1 MRLRRAMLHSVLQQW
16 VCLVLSLGTGIV
28 IARLLTPHEVGP
40 YSVAMAA
47 LSAGA
52 AIKEFGVG
60 SFVISH
66 PEDDVALMKT
76 AFGMTLLVAIGLA
89 CGFAALSW
97 PLQAFYKDPTLGFVL
112 RIAAFGQL
120 APALAFPATMA
131 LTRAM
136 RFEALLVVGV
146 AGAFCQSVVSIS
158 LAYAGAGAASLGLGF
173 LIGGIV
179 AAATTIAYRPRTALI
194 GPTLT
199 GARRLFGFG
208 GWMSGA
214 MVVGSASMSM
224 PELMI
229 GRIHGLAD
237 AALFARAQNIV
248 SIIRN
253 GLFFAMLRP
262 ILPSLGAREKEGLS
276 LAPIYLRLIE
286 SVTGLAW
293 PAYAL
298 LTIWAD
304 PLIRGLYGPAWSA
317 SAALVAPLAIGHGL
331 SLAVAPHYDVL
342 IVQRR
347 VRRLFL
353 SELVVFLFTV
363 LALLFALLTNTIDP
377 AWALALSGAFFCAWY
392 FAALKPVVGFEAKA
406 LLAVWGRSLALTLAV
421 APAAIVLR
429 ELTPATPLGVFAGC
443 AASGLTAAFIGS
455 IAAKFLR
462 HELSAHLGDFVGPV
476 MALAQRKASRSR
488 TAPG

>member
-199 GARRLFGFG
+199 GARR
-208 GWMSGA
+208 
-214 MVVGSASMSM
+214 
-224 PELMI
+224 
-229 GRIHGLAD
+229 
-237 AALFARAQNIV
+237 
-248 SIIRN
+248 
-253 GLFFAMLRP
+253 
-262 ILPSLGAREKEGLS
+262 
-276 LAPIYLRLIE
+276 
-286 SVTGLAW
+286 
-293 PAYAL
+293 
-298 LTIWAD
+298 
-304 PLIRGLYGPAWSA
+304 
-317 SAALVAPLAIGHGL
+317 
-331 SLAVAPHYDVL
+331 
-342 IVQRR
+342 
-347 VRRLFL
+347 
-353 SELVVFLFTV
+353 
-363 LALLFALLTNTIDP
+363 
-377 AWALALSGAFFCAWY
+377 
-392 FAALKPVVGFEAKA
+392 
-406 LLAVWGRSLALTLAV
+406 
-421 APAAIVLR
+421 
-429 ELTPATPLGVFAGC
+429 
-443 AASGLTAAFIGS
+443 
-455 IAAKFLR
+455 
-462 HELSAHLGDFVGPV
+462 
-476 MALAQRKASRSR
+476 
-488 TAPG
+488 